1 MNVLFVHQ
9 NFPGQFK
16 FLAPALARR
25 GHRVVALSMRQQ
37 GGGAGNGVRIIG
49 YWPTRSI
56 APSLHPWLRDLETKV
71 VRAEA
76 CLRRAMQLKAEGY
89 TPDVIIAHPGWG
101 ESMFLKDLWPRAR
114 LGIYCEYFYQ
124 ATGGDVGFDS
134 EFPSDALDTACRLRI
149 KNLNNHLHFDVADAG
164 LSPTH
169 WQAST
174 FPEPFRRKITVAHD
188 GIETT
193 ALAPEPTASFALAD
207 GRFLN
212 RNNEVI
218 TFVSRNL
225 EPYRGYHI
233 FMRSLPQ
240 ILASRPAAIVL
251 IVGGDGV
258 SYGPKPSGDRSWMRV
273 FADEVRES
281 MPTACWDR
289 IHFLGKLPFQDYVSV
304 LRISSVHVYLTYP
317 FVLSWSLLEAMSLEC
332 AIVASDTPPVREA
345 LVDRET
351 GRLVDFFDVD
361 GFVDTICRLLD
372 DRQERTR
379 LGKAAREVAV
389 SRYDLATSCLPQQ
402 LAWVNS
408 LHDDR
413 A

>member
-1 MNVLFVHQ
+1 
-9 NFPGQFK
+9 
-16 FLAPALARR
+16 
-25 GHRVVALSMRQQ
+25 MRQHE
-37 GGGAGNGVRIIG
+37 GGVGNGIRSIG
-49 YWPTRSI
+49 YWPTRSLT
-56 APSLHPWLRDLETKV
+56 PSLHPWLRDMETKV

-134 EFPSDALDTACRLRI
+134 EFPSNALDTACRLRI
-149 KNLNNHLHFDVADAG
+149 KNLNNHLHFDLADAG

-193 ALAPEPTASFALAD
+193 ALVPEPTARFTLPD
-207 GRFLN
+207 GRILN

-240 ILASRPAAIVL
+240 ILASRPMARVL

-289 IHFLGKLPFQDYVSV
+289 IHFLGKLSFQDYVSV
-304 LRISSVHVYLTYP
+304 LRISSVHAYLTYP

-361 GFVDTICRLLD
+361 GFADTICNLLD
-372 DRQERTR
+372 DQQERAR

-389 SRYDLATSCLPQQ
+389 SRYDLATRCLPQQ